1 MYKMAETARIRE
13 YYFAEISLKIKCWG
27 VVASTL
33 AVGVGFEKRSPI
45 YFLLGAAS
53 ALIFWATETLWRH
66 WQCSTMQR
74 NSDLYAL
81 FSSIPNRDSE
91 LDCNRKSSE
100 IIKSNR
106 NTLDEYLRS
115 LLCLNVVI
123 PHMIV
128 LLGCTSIWF
137 LYYYGF
143 VQFGPL
149 KAA

>member
-33 AVGVGFEKRSPI
+33 AVGMGFEERSPI

-91 LDCNRKSSE
+91 PAFNKKPSE
-100 IIKSNR
+100 ILKFNG
-106 NTLDEYLRS
+106 NTLDEYARL
-115 LLCLNVVI
+115 
-123 PHMIV
+123 
-128 LLGCTSIWF
+128 F
-137 LYYYGF
+137 L
-143 VQFGPL
+143 
-149 KAA
+149 